1 MNKLIMMV
9 GLPGS
14 GKSTKAQE
22 LSKEYNA
29 VIHSS
34 DKIREELFGIADVQD
49 DNEFVFQT
57 LHKRIKSDLREDK
70 NVIYDSTNINYKRR
84 MAFLQEIKK
93 IECEKIAILMATP
106 YKDCLENNLKRERKV
121 PEEIIVRMYK
131 NFYIPQYYEGWHD
144 IQIIWN
150 YQDEDFNGE
159 ALFEELCAIPQEN
172 PYHTLTIG
180 DHCNKCY
187 EILESQNLS
196 CFIDVAG
203 QFHDIGKKFTKE
215 FNEEKNYCTYYQHH
229 LVSAYDTMFYLDKIL
244 FESEVL
250 ETCAYITWHMQP
262 FFIQTEKAKEKF
274 IKLVGQK
281 FYDNLMILHEADKM
295 AK

>member
-1 MNKLIMMV
+1 MKNKLIMMV

-49 DNEFVFQT
+49 GNEFVFQT
-57 LHKRIKSDLREDK
+57 LHKRVKSDLRDGK
-70 NVIYDSTNINYKRR
+70 NVIYDATNINYKRR
-84 MAFLQEIKK
+84 KTFLQEIKK

-121 PEEIIVRMYK
+121 PEEVIVRMYK

-144 IQIIWN
+144 IQIIGRKIGHTITTTLN
-150 YQDEDFNGE
+150 RLKNIEQHNSH
-159 ALFEELCAIPQEN
+159 
-172 PYHTLTIG
+172 HTLTIG
-180 DHCNKCY
+180 NHCRKCC
-187 EILESQNLS
+187 EIIEQNYDNINLS
-196 CFIDVAG
+196 YAALL
-203 QFHDIGKKFTKE
+203 HDIGKEFTQE
-215 FNEEKNYCTYYQHH
+215 FKNSKGEATAEAHYYQHH
-229 LVSAYDTMFYLDKIL
+229 LVSAYDALFLLDSIEL
-244 FESEVL
+244 PNFDLL
-250 ETCAYITWHMQP
+250 ETIALITWHMQP
-262 FFIQTEKAKEKF
+262 FNGINNKF
-274 IKLVGQK
+274 IKMVGQDFVDK
-281 FYDNLMILHEADKM
+281 LMLLHEADKL